1 MLRRPA
7 PRHTTWVRGACAPR
21 VEHVHSP
28 DRDLGLYSN
37 WVKTFEAPTLR
48 YLPPSHCKLG
58 GLHCNILL
66 RLRSAAPRL
75 LDTTMRT
82 LLTVLFHG
90 TAHGFGSV
98 PSTNRMEGSF
108 TLEDGKLLPYEAQ
121 VPIP

>member
-37 WVKTFEAPTLR
+37 WVNTIEGATLR
-48 YLPPSHCKLG
+48 YLPPSHCKQWGSTLQHSQASFGTLG
-58 GLHCNILL
+58 SSM
-66 RLRSAAPRL
+66 RS
-75 LDTTMRT
+75 
-82 LLTVLFHG
+82 LLTVLFLG

-98 PSTNRMEGSF
+98 PSTNRMEGNF
-108 TLEDGKLLPYEAQ
+108 ALEDGKLLPYEAQ